1 MSHVV
6 SDCYDSRRLLI
17 YNLSSDDKSHGRS
30 KSRSC
35 FSPSDHIDFLE
46 CFQFCINS
54 QRLNSHIKLEIM
66 TICVHSPQS
75 IGKPMR
81 QFPTRS
87 NNPKSS
93 MGRVGSDVRGEREVS
108 YKQNEPDFRR
118 ITDPLRGIYRRLYL
132 KRMKAGKPLGVN
144 M

>member
-1 MSHVV
+1 
-6 SDCYDSRRLLI
+6 
-17 YNLSSDDKSHGRS
+17 
-30 KSRSC
+30 
-35 FSPSDHIDFLE
+35 
-46 CFQFCINS
+46 
-54 QRLNSHIKLEIM
+54 
-66 TICVHSPQS
+66 
-75 IGKPMR
+75 
-81 QFPTRS
+81 
-87 NNPKSS
+87 